1 MKIYLVGGAVRDT
14 LLGIPNKDHDWLVVG
29 ATPAQML
36 AQGYQQVGADFPVFL
51 HPKTKQEYALART
64 ERKSGLGYQGFV
76 CDFSDKITLEE
87 DLARR
92 DLTINAIAQDDAGNL
107 YAPHGGLAD
116 LQNKIL
122 RHVSPAFC
130 EDPLRI
136 LRVARFA
143 ASLHEL
149 GFRIAPET
157 LTLLKKMVQNGEL
170 SHLCPE
176 RVWQEWQRSLCT
188 ARPDIFLQ
196 TLHECGALTVVI
208 PEMAKLFGIPQP
220 KKWHP
225 EVDTGLHTLLVAKR
239 VAQICDDPLVRFA
252 AQLHDLGKALTDQDN
267 WPSHKQ
273 HELLGEQPI
282 NAVCQR
288 LRVPNSYRDCALM
301 VCVHHTFVHHAREK
315 SAPEFIALFDA
326 CDFWR
331 KPERL
336 LQLTQACQADS
347 QGRTGCEERPYPQAA
362 LLTEVFAAASTVQV
376 APIVAQGLK
385 GAAIRHE
392 LNTQRVAAV
401 AHYLAQHAA
410 K

>member
-14 LLGIPNKDHDWLVVG
+14 LLGIPNKDQDWLVVG

-51 HPKTKQEYALART
+51 HPTTKQEYALART

-92 DLTINAIAQDDAGNL
+92 DLTINAIAQDDTGTL

-196 TLHECGALTVVI
+196 TLHECGALAVVI
-208 PEMAKLFGIPQP
+208 PEIAKLFGIPQP

-225 EVDTGLHTLLVAKR
+225 EIDTGLHTLLVAQK
-239 VAQICDDPLVRFA
+239 VAQICDDPVVRFA
-252 AQLHDLGKALTDQDN
+252 AQLHDLGKGLTDKEN
-267 WPSHKQ
+267 WPSHKL
-273 HELLGEQPI
+273 HEQLGEQPI
-282 NAVCQR
+282 KAVCQR

-301 VCVHHTFVHHAREK
+301 VCAHHTFVHHANEK

-347 QGRTGCEERPYPQAA
+347 QGRTGCEEAPYPQAA
-362 LLTEVFAAASTVQV
+362 LLTDVFAAASTVQV
-376 APIVAQGLK
+376 A
-385 GAAIRHE
+385 
-392 LNTQRVAAV
+392 
-401 AHYLAQHAA
+401 
-410 K
+410 